1 MIPSTVGECNY
12 LYDTVPGSSNDT
24 TCTVAE
30 LNTVY
35 FSCVV
40 YDKCNSIN
48 ILWYKSRNVGES
60 IEQIT
65 GTPEPGGK
73 FQILTLHIPANNI
86 SSLAGYCSTASI
98 LVINNFNNTNDRGYY
113 WCQILA
119 NGSLLLPSPRGY
131 VALKLEG
138 DRPCGN
144 GDFNYYLSPRLCAE
158 NPMLTEPITTIST
171 TMVLTSKSTQNE
183 SYSLR
188 TTDTSSGTTEIRYQG
203 MSEKVLLYGT
213 ALGVPLSAIIVSIV
227 LAILLCLVVTWYK
240 RQRSQSKLPCNSYVM
255 YRLVFYSHIII
266 IISLL

>member
-1 MIPSTVGECNY
+1 MISSTVGECNY

-40 YDKCNSIN
+40 YDRCNSVN
-48 ILWYKSRNVGES
+48 ILWYKSRNVGPGES

-73 FQILTLHIPANNI
+73 FQILTVHIPANNI
-86 SSLAGYCSTASI
+86 SSLAGYCSAASF
-98 LVINNFNNTNDRGYY
+98 LVINNFNNANDRGYY

-158 NPMLTEPITTIST
+158 YPILTEPIIAIST

-183 SYSLR
+183 YNKSYSLR
-188 TTDTSSGTTEIRYQG
+188 TTGTSSGTTEIHNQG
-203 MSEKVLLYGT
+203 MIEKVLLYGT
-213 ALGVPLSAIIVSIV
+213 AVGVPLIISAIVFTV
-227 LAILLCLVVTWYK
+227 LTILLCLVVTWYK
-240 RQRSQSKLPCNSYVM
+240 RQRSQSKLP
-255 YRLVFYSHIII
+255 R
-266 IISLL
+266 

>member
-1 MIPSTVGECNY
+1 MQHLLCSHQGECSY

-40 YDKCNSIN
+40 YDRCNSIN
-48 ILWYKSRNVGES
+48 ILWYKSRNVGPGER

-73 FQILTLHIPANNI
+73 FQILILHIPANNI

-98 LVINNFNNTNDRGYY
+98 LVINNFNNANDHGYY

-119 NGSLLLPSPRGY
+119 NGSLSLPSPRGY

-138 DRPCGN
+138 DHPCRN
-144 GDFNYYLSPRLCAE
+144 GDFNYYLSPHLCAE
-158 NPMLTEPITTIST
+158 YPILTEPIAAIST
-171 TMVLTSKSTQNE
+171 AMVLTSKSTQNE
-183 SYSLR
+183 YNKSYSLR
-188 TTDTSSGTTEIRYQG
+188 TIGTSSGTTEIRNQG

-213 ALGVPLSAIIVSIV
+213 AVGVPLIISAIVFTV
-227 LAILLCLVVTWYK
+227 FAILICLVVTWYK
-240 RQRSQSKLPCNSYVM
+240 RQRSQSKLPC
-255 YRLVFYSHIII
+255 
-266 IISLL
+266 